1 MIVMKNIKINI
12 RLSYTGVIDIK
23 NVSNSSIIKIDTDS
37 SIDEVLSMLGIR
49 KGHKKYII
57 SMVNDEKQKS
67 TYILQDNDH
76 LSLFLPIGGG

>member
-1 MIVMKNIKINI
+1 MKNRKINI

-23 NVSNSSIIKIDTDS
+23 NVSNSSIIKIYTDS

>member
-1 MIVMKNIKINI
+1 MIVMKNRKINI

-23 NVSNSSIIKIDTDS
+23 NVSNSSIIKIYTDS

>member
-1 MIVMKNIKINI
+1 MKNIKINI